1 MCQGVALT
9 MQAVMQQQEQEAVM
23 DPWLII
29 FTMLLIFFGLVMM
42 TSASVEIGASLY
54 DDPFYHLKKQ
64 VVFIFLGMIGAA
76 ILVNIPVYWW
86 ERGSNLLLF
95 LALLMLTLVLIPGVG
110 HTAGGG
116 TRWINLG
123 FMTLQVSEPAKICIV
138 FFMAGLLSRHHDVI
152 CSSLKGF
159 AIPFGLMATPVF
171 LLLLEP
177 DFGAVVVIMFAVMA
191 MLFLAGARIWHF
203 LLAALLLAGASA
215 ALIFTSGYR
224 MRRVMSFLQAL
235 KDPFHEDIVF
245 DSGYQLAQAL
255 IGFGRGEWFGMGLG
269 NSIQKMYFL
278 PDGHTDFI
286 VAIIA
291 EELGV
296 IGVLVLLFLF
306 AAFIYRIL
314 CIARKNEN
322 IGNYFSAYAAYG
334 LAFIFIGQVVINVSV
349 NIGLLPNKGLTL
361 PFVSSGGSSLLT
373 CIAMVALLVRI
384 DMESR
389 EPQQRVTRVTA

>member
-1 MCQGVALT
+1 
-9 MQAVMQQQEQEAVM
+9 MQAVMQQ
-23 DPWLII
+23 DYTNRPYYGDSWLIML
-29 FTMLLIFFGLVMM
+29 TMLLVFFGLVMM
-42 TSASVEIGASLY
+42 TSASIEIGASLHN
-54 DDPFYHLKKQ
+54 DPFYHLKKQ
-64 VVFIFLGMIGAA
+64 VVFVFMGLIGAG
-76 ILVNIPVYWW
+76 IIVNIPARIW
-86 ERGSNLLLF
+86 ENGSNALYVLALVMLLLV
-95 LALLMLTLVLIPGVG
+95 LLPGVG

-123 FMTLQVSEPAKICIV
+123 FMTLQVSEPAKILLV
-138 FFMAGLLSRHHDVI
+138 FFMAGLLSRHHEYI
-152 CSSLKGF
+152 CGSLKGF
-159 AIPFGLMATPVF
+159 VMPFMLMLPPVSMI
-171 LLLLEP
+171 LLEP

-191 MLFLAGARIWHF
+191 MLFLAGARFWHF
-203 LLAALLLAGASA
+203 LLAALLVSGAGAA
-215 ALIFTSGYR
+215 MIFTSGYR
-224 MRRVMSFLQAL
+224 MRRVMSYLQAL

-286 VAIIA
+286 IAIIA

-306 AAFIYRIL
+306 AAFITRALI
-314 CIARKNEN
+314 IARRNERN
-322 IGNYFSAYAAYG
+322 GNFFAAYAAYG

-361 PFVSSGGSSLLT
+361 PFISSGGSSLLT
-373 CIAMVALLVRI
+373 CMAMVAFLIRF
-384 DMESR
+384 DMENAENNGGR
-389 EPQQRVTRVTA
+389 KTAVRA

>member
-1 MCQGVALT
+1 
-9 MQAVMQQQEQEAVM
+9 MQAVMQQQRQQQPYYG

-29 FTMLLIFFGLVMM
+29 LTLLLIFFGLIMM

-54 DDPFYHLKKQ
+54 GDPFYHFKKQ
-64 VVFIFLGMIGAA
+64 LVFLFLGMIGAA

-86 ERGSNLLLF
+86 EKGSYFVFF
-95 LALLMLTLVLIPGVG
+95 LALLMLSLVLVPGVG

-138 FFMAGLLSRHHDVI
+138 FFLAGLLSQHHDFI
-152 CSSLKGF
+152 CGSLKGF
-159 AIPFGLMATPVF
+159 VVPF
-171 LLLLEP
+171 LLMLVPVALLLMEP
-177 DFGAVVVIMFAVMA
+177 DFGAVVVIMLAVMA
-191 MLFLAGARIWHF
+191 MIFLAGAKFWHF
-203 LLAALLLAGASA
+203 LLATLLVTGAGAA
-215 ALIFTSGYR
+215 MIFTSGYR
-224 MRRVMSFLQAL
+224 MQRVMSYLQAL

-245 DSGYQLAQAL
+245 GSGYQLAQAL
-255 IGFGRGEWFGMGLG
+255 IGFGRGEWSGMGLG

-286 VAIIA
+286 IAIIA

-296 IGVLVLLFLF
+296 IGVLALLFLF
-306 AAFIYRIL
+306 AALISRVL
-314 CIARKNEN
+314 VIARKNERN
-322 IGNYFSAYAAYG
+322 NNFFAAYAAYG

-349 NIGLLPNKGLTL
+349 NIGLIPNKGLTL

-384 DMESR
+384 DIENHLDGTNKTSAR
-389 EPQQRVTRVTA
+389 TELSA